1 MNLEI
6 FTLLL
11 FFSNLATWKP
21 PKNQFFFDLFKISG
35 FAFWRFKKKGIL
47 LAFWCLLPV
56 KNTELLLL
64 SWRLLC
70 SVLTT
75 LLLVSVCSFVRLLL
89 GIVLSFTIVDRS
101 HRGFEIIGA
110 VFVVFGVWCG
120 VGGGDKGERK
130 KTSNNSLCCCCCCC
144 CLLFFSPFLSFFWV
158 LSMGK
163 MSRSYYRTRA
173 GTLGL
178 FLFALV
184 SLLLLVFLLLS
195 LIAVPSSTD
204 SDFPKGAKVELK
216 LPSQQLLHM

>member
-1 MNLEI
+1 M
-6 FTLLL
+6 
-11 FFSNLATWKP
+11 
-21 PKNQFFFDLFKISG
+21 
-35 FAFWRFKKKGIL
+35 
-47 LAFWCLLPV
+47 
-56 KNTELLLL
+56 
-64 SWRLLC
+64 
-70 SVLTT
+70 LTT
-75 LLLVSVCSFVRLLL
+75 LLLISYCLFVCLLL
-89 GIVLSFTIVDRS
+89 GIVFSFTIVDRS

-110 VFVVFGVWCG
+110 VFVVFVVWCG
-120 VGGGDKGERK
+120 VGGGDKGQRK
-130 KTSNNSLCCCCCCC
+130 KTSNNSFCCCCC
-144 CLLFFSPFLSFFWV
+144 CLLFFFPFLSFFWV

-195 LIAVPSSTD
+195 LIAVPSSPD